1 MEIDILYE
9 RKELAK
15 NFLSLLDKGT
25 ISLILYEARRKGKTT
40 FVLNDL
46 AKVARND
53 HYVFYY
59 SFMKKGI
66 KSDFR
71 LTFLE
76 NLRKFFIEEI
86 YQKIQ
91 IKQNVNFELNL
102 GFLKIKTS
110 TIEEKVTYYNLDLTS
125 LSDVC
130 QAIIEYSDKP
140 ILFIFDEFQEIGRYE
155 NTKISLDFLKELRTI
170 LDVNRGFF
178 KTIFLG
184 SSIQDINKMFSDYK
198 QPFFR
203 FGLKMRLP
211 NLEDDFIDYLIDK
224 FHEKENFKLDKNKLL
239 SIFKKN
245 DYSPAVIMDLFKVAK
260 IVGKSLNY
268 DVDLIYQEL
277 KSLEK
282 DFGDH
287 QIIFN
292 KLNLLDKVILKRIT
306 IDNYKITSQPS
317 LNFIKSIKNLENVDV
332 QNIRS
337 SIKKMKKM
345 DVINSEG
352 QFWNINNPNLFEEI
366 DKMKFEFNK

>member
-1 MEIDILYE
+1 M
-9 RKELAK
+9 
-15 NFLSLLDKGT
+15 
-25 ISLILYEARRKGKTT
+25 
-40 FVLNDL
+40 
-46 AKVARND
+46 
-53 HYVFYY
+53 
-59 SFMKKGI
+59 
-66 KSDFR
+66 
-71 LTFLE
+71 
-76 NLRKFFIEEI
+76 
-86 YQKIQ
+86 
-91 IKQNVNFELNL
+91 
-102 GFLKIKTS
+102 
-110 TIEEKVTYYNLDLTS
+110 TYYNLDLTS

-130 QAIIEYSDKP
+130 QAIMEYSDKP

-224 FHEKENFKLDKNKLL
+224 FYEKENFKLDKNKLL

-245 DYSPAVIMDLFKVAK
+245 DHSPAVIMDLFKVAK

-306 IDNYKITSQPS
+306 IDNYKITSQLS

-366 DKMKFEFNK
+366 DKMKFEFINKINFKIRLFMIKYN